1 MSALRFALAALLAL
15 AVPSVLVAQD
25 AAPATATSDEAIADA
40 QAVYGPQDTRA
51 KPAEAQPSE
60 AKPKCG
66 TPGPGGEIVV
76 CGTTEDPDKYRVKSS
91 EDLDP
96 SKTRD
101 VVPRAPDLYNLP
113 VPAMVGVGVTF
124 KGCFLPP
131 CPAPMPLLIDLKS
144 IPEAPPGSDADRV
157 GKGLAPRGGS
167 GEPAPSPAPA
177 QTETAEPAL
186 KPPESASPAEAP
198 SG

>member
-1 MSALRFALAALLAL
+1 MSALRVALAALLAL
-15 AVPSVLVAQD
+15 AVPSVLAAQESGTAPAAATADEALAAAQD
-25 AAPATATSDEAIADA
+25 A
-40 QAVYGPQDTRA
+40 YGPQDTR
-51 KPAEAQPSE
+51 

-96 SKTRD
+96 KMAKD

-124 KGCFLPP
+124 KGCFIPP
-131 CPAPMPLLIDLKS
+131 CPAPMPLLIDLKK

-157 GKGLAPRGGS
+157 GKGLAPNGS
-167 GEPAPSPAPA
+167 TGQSAPGPTPAPAPA
-177 QTETAEPAL
+177 QVTEPAL

>member
-1 MSALRFALAALLAL
+1 MSALRLALALLMAL
-15 AVPSVLVAQD
+15 AVPSALAAQD
-25 AAPATATSDEAIADA
+25 AAPATATADEAIADA
-40 QAVYGPQDTRA
+40 QAAYGPQDTR
-51 KPAEAQPSE
+51 

-96 SKTRD
+96 SKTKD

-113 VPAMVGVGVTF
+113 VPAMVGVGISV

-131 CPAPMPLLIDLKS
+131 CPAPMPLLIDLKK

-167 GEPAPSPAPA
+167 GEPAPKPAPAPA
-177 QTETAEPAL
+177 QTETAEPAV
-186 KPPESASPAEAP
+186 KPPESASPAAAP

>member
-1 MSALRFALAALLAL
+1 MSALRLSLAALLAL
-15 AVPSVLVAQD
+15 AVPSALSAQD
-25 AAPATATSDEAIADA
+25 AAPATATADEAIADA
-40 QAVYGPQDTRA
+40 QVAYGPQDTRA
-51 KPAEAQPSE
+51 KPSE
-60 AKPKCG
+60 VKPKCG

-167 GEPAPSPAPA
+167 GEPVPTPAPA
-177 QTETAEPAL
+177 RSERIEPAVR
-186 KPPESASPAEAP
+186 PPESASRAEVP